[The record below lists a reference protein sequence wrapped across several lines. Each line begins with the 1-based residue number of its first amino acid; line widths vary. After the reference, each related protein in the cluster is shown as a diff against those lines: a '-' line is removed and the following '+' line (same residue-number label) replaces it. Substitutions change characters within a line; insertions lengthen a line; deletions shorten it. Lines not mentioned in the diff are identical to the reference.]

1 MKIDHTN
8 YVTGD
13 VEIKPN
19 MTIGKFNSIA
29 VGVFFHCD
37 SEHPCISNP
46 KIVTSHSFYNAFK
59 WTSFPEQLNQEKI
72 IIENDVW
79 IATEAKILEG
89 VTIGNGAIIGAYSVV
104 TKDVPPFAFV
114 AGNPARLIR
123 YRFSEEIIKKL
134 QKIKWWDWGMSTVRK
149 RLDDFLDI
157 YKFVEKYG
165 E

>member
-8 YVTGD
+8 YVAGD

-37 SEHPCISNP
+37 SKHPCVDNP
-46 KIVTSHSFYNAFK
+46 KIVTSQSFNNAFIWK
-59 WTSFPEQLNQEKI
+59 AFPRQSNQEKI

-79 IATEAKILEG
+79 IAREVKILEG

-123 YRFSEEIIKKL
+123 YRFSEDIIDKL

-149 RLDDFLDI
+149 RLNDFLDI
-157 YKFVEKYG
+157 DKFVEKYG